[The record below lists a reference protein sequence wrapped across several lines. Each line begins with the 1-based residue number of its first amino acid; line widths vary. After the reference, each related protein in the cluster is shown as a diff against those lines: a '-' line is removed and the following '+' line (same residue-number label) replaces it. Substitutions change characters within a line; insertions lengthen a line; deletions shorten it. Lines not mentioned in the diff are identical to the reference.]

1 MFAYSVLFYLSS
13 MFEPVVIDST
23 IFQADIEQ
31 WIVRENTL
39 SEMIID
45 YVLDDFLYVLTP
57 RYLHKLDTSNLV
69 IIDRIPLPQR
79 FNYLTTSAKNI
90 ALIAPNEI
98 TLIDKNNLAFKAG
111 IGIEQGD
118 YRPLLI
124 PQQFSP
130 YGQDVLYLIIDRGR
144 NSGLKVINLHSGE
157 ILRTVTTGE
166 LVSYECDCVSKT
178 ISVLDKN
185 NRVTVFDAQLHK
197 KRSTTMKVD
206 AYWFT
211 EKGSGYYMVG
221 NQHGIFLTSDEG
233 DVIDFQPVSIID
245 IEDTKKPIV
254 LVDNGIL
261 VLDSCTLRP
270 QQFVELD
277 GGFDQILKGRDASR
291 YAVALDTCHHFYSVD
306 MQTKL
311 VNLLRR
317 EIAPITKQYAQEV
330 RTDSLWYFQIGA
342 FTTLS
347 NAQDAYNALKQSGL
361 PVFIDTSALYRI
373 QLGGFSDKM
382 SGLELIENAGLDGWF
397 VYQQRRTLQDSDK
410 FVIGQFEYIRE
421 DGIIIRSAP

>member
-1 MFAYSVLFYLSS
+1 MLLCLCS
-13 MFEPVVIDST
+13 MFEPVIIDST
-23 IFQADIEQ
+23 IYQADIEQ
-31 WIVRENTL
+31 WIVREHTL

-57 RYLHKLDTSNLV
+57 RYLNKLDTSNLA

-79 FNYLTTSAKNI
+79 FNYLTASVKNI

-111 IGIEQGD
+111 IGIEHGD

-124 PQQFSP
+124 PTRFNP
-130 YGQDVLYLIIDRGR
+130 YGQDVLYLITDRGR
-144 NSGLKVINLHSGE
+144 NSRLKVINLQSGE

-166 LVSYECDCVSKT
+166 LVSFECDCVSNT
-178 ISVLDKN
+178 ISVLDKY

-197 KRSTTMKVD
+197 KRSTMMKVD

-211 EKGSGYYMVG
+211 ERPSGYYTVG
-221 NQHGIFLTSDEG
+221 NQHGIFLASSEG
-233 DVIDFQPVSIID
+233 EVIDFQPVSIID
-245 IEDTKKPIV
+245 IQDTKKPIV
-254 LVDNGIL
+254 LADNGIL
-261 VLDSCTLRP
+261 VLDSCTMRP
-270 QQFVELD
+270 QQFVELN
-277 GGFDQILKGRDASR
+277 GGFDKILKEKDASR
-291 YAVALDTCHHFYSVD
+291 YAVALDTSHHFYSVD

-311 VNLLRR
+311 VNLLPR
-317 EIAPITKQYAQEV
+317 EIVPLTKQYARIV
-330 RTDSLWYFQIGA
+330 HTDSLWYFQIGA

-347 NAQDAYNALKQSGL
+347 NALDMYNALNQSGL

-373 QLGGFSDKM
+373 QLGGFTDKV

-421 DGIIIRSAP
+421 DGIIKRSSP